1 MPVLIFVWPKFTDT
15 AFQCAFLYW
24 LHKPFVNQ
32 YFQKSRFYKTF
43 NCLML
48 FLMPI
53 LALPL
58 GSYVNSF
65 LSHPNVNH
73 LQEY

>member
-32 YFQKSRFYKTF
+32 YFQKSRFYKT
-43 NCLML
+43 L
-48 FLMPI
+48 
-53 LALPL
+53 
-58 GSYVNSF
+58 
-65 LSHPNVNH
+65 
-73 LQEY
+73 